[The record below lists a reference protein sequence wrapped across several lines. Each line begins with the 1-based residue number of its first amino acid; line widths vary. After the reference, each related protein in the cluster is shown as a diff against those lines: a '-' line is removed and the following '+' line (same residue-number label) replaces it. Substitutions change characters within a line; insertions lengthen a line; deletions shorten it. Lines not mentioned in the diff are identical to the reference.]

1 MVSKFLSSAMK
12 KVRSLFYFLPK
23 KLYTGLF
30 VFSFFVFIILTF
42 RFLDFLSLSFH
53 SPFGHYH
60 FPKNQEIPF
69 FRMVDKE
76 MGKIGEL
83 GIRRGTLKPEANC
96 KYLLL
101 GDSQT
106 FGSGIFWKDTFSEIL
121 NRETECQWTNAGVPG
136 FTLENE
142 FSLYETIKSNISF
155 DRVYLFV
162 YGNDIYETGDTPDYL
177 HFVKRQTW
185 YVHSLLFVF
194 PEQTRLYLKTKY
206 FQTIQKRM
214 ELELERV
221 SKLEIQKP
229 QISSS
234 KKEEFIT
241 LRGLYNLSP
250 DYLIGSLDTKTYS
263 KTNFNRWTRALRL
276 LNEKILADKKELVMV
291 YIPLEVEYDPIRF
304 QIYKEIGFE
313 MNENWIQSD
322 SDFISDIKAVA
333 KENKIPLIDLRKFM
347 RFRSDLLQKEDI
359 HLNETATRLISDII
373 KQKL

>member
-42 RFLDFLSLSFH
+42 RLLDFLSLSFH

-69 FRMVDKE
+69 FRMGDKE

-83 GIRRGTLKPEANC
+83 GIRKGTLKPEAHC
-96 KYLLL
+96 QYLLL

-162 YGNDIYETGDTPDYL
+162 YGNDIYETGNTPDYL

-185 YVHSLLFVF
+185 YVHSLLFFF
-194 PEQTRLYLKTKY
+194 PEQTRLYLKTEY

-229 QISSS
+229 QISNS

-263 KTNFNRWTRALRL
+263 KTNFNRWARVLRL

-291 YIPLEVEYDPIRF
+291 YLPLEVEYDPIRF
-304 QIYKEIGFE
+304 QIYKEIGFV